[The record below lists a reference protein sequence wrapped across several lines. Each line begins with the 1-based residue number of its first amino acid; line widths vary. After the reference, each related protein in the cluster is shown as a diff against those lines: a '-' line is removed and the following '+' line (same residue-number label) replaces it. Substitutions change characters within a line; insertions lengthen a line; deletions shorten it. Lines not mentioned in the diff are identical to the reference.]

1 MQETGY
7 EISWIWGKR
16 VMKGKEHKENGD
28 KYSLR
33 GRVYDRIRED
43 ILNGVYK
50 EHEELKE
57 ATLGKMMDV
66 SRTPVREA
74 LRQLELEGLVEIIP
88 NKGARVTGITKKDIE
103 DIYQIRYLLEGLSAR
118 WATEHITEELIEK
131 MEETLYLTEFH
142 AKKGNFAQVYDLDS
156 QFHELLYEASGSK
169 LLNNIL
175 SDFHMYVTRIRKTS
189 LASGSRSKNST
200 EEHRA
205 ILEAIKERDADKA
218 EECAHNHVNSTIK
231 NNHENGF

>member
-1 MQETGY
+1 MKIKET
-7 EISWIWGKR
+7 
-16 VMKGKEHKENGD
+16 KEMGD

-33 GRVYDRIRED
+33 GKVYDRIRED
-43 ILNGVYK
+43 ILNGIYK
-50 EHEELKE
+50 EQEELKE
-57 ATLGKMMDV
+57 ATLGEKMGV

-118 WATEHITEELIEK
+118 WATEHVTEEQLDK
-131 MEETLYLTEFH
+131 MEETLYLTDFH
-142 AKKGNFAQVYDLDS
+142 ARKGNFPQVYELDS
-156 QFHELLYEASGSK
+156 QFHELMYEASGSK
-169 LLNNIL
+169 MLNHIL

-189 LASGSRSKNST
+189 LSNVTRSKNST

-218 EECAHNHVNSTIK
+218 EQCAHEHVLSTIK
-231 NNHENGF
+231 NNQEHGL

>member
-1 MQETGY
+1 
-7 EISWIWGKR
+7 
-16 VMKGKEHKENGD
+16 MKESGD

-33 GRVYDRIRED
+33 GKVYDRIRED

-57 ATLGKMMDV
+57 ATLGKMMEV

-118 WATEHITEELIEK
+118 WATEHVTEELIDK
-131 MEETLYLTEFH
+131 MEEILYLTEFH
-142 AKKGNFAQVYDLDS
+142 ANKGNFGQVYDLDS
-156 QFHELLYEASGSK
+156 QFHELMYEASGSK
-169 LLNNIL
+169 ILNHIL
-175 SDFHMYVTRIRKTS
+175 SDFHMYVTRIRKAT
-189 LASGSRSKNST
+189 LASDSRSKNST

-205 ILEAIKERDADKA
+205 ILEAIKERDAEKA
-218 EECAHNHVNSTIK
+218 ETCAHAHVKSTVK
-231 NNHENGF
+231 NNHEHGL

>member
-1 MQETGY
+1 MGKDIKET
-7 EISWIWGKR
+7 
-16 VMKGKEHKENGD
+16 GD

-33 GRVYDRIRED
+33 GKVYDRIRED
-43 ILNGVYK
+43 ILNGVYR

-57 ATLGKMMDV
+57 APLGKMMEV

-118 WATEHITEELIEK
+118 WATEHVTEELIDK

-142 AKKGNFAQVYDLDS
+142 AKKGNYGQVYELDS
-156 QFHELLYEASGSK
+156 QFHELMYEASGSK
-169 LLNNIL
+169 MLNHIL

-189 LASGSRSKNST
+189 LATDNRSKNST

-205 ILEAIKERDADKA
+205 ILEAIKERNAEKA
-218 EECAHNHVNSTIK
+218 EECAHNHVKSTIK
-231 NNHENGF
+231 NNHDHGL

>member
-1 MQETGY
+1 
-7 EISWIWGKR
+7 
-16 VMKGKEHKENGD
+16 MKGKEHKETGD

-33 GRVYDRIRED
+33 GKVYDRIRED

-50 EHEELKE
+50 EQDELKE
-57 ATLGKMMDV
+57 ATLGEKMGV

-88 NKGARVTGITKKDIE
+88 NKGARVTGITKKDID

-118 WATEHITEELIEK
+118 WATEHVTEEQIDK

-142 AKKGNFAQVYDLDS
+142 AKKGNYTQVYDLDS
-156 QFHELLYEASGSK
+156 QFHELMYEASGSK
-169 LLNNIL
+169 MLNHIL

-189 LASGSRSKNST
+189 LASDNRSKNST
-200 EEHRA
+200 DEHRA
-205 ILEAIKERDADKA
+205 ILDAIKERNADKA
-218 EECAHNHVNSTIK
+218 EECAHNHVLSTIK
-231 NNHENGF
+231 NNHEHGL

>member
-1 MQETGY
+1 M
-7 EISWIWGKR
+7 SKDA
-16 VMKGKEHKENGD
+16 KESGD

-33 GRVYDRIRED
+33 GKVYDRIRED
-43 ILNGVYK
+43 ILNGVYE

-57 ATLGKMMDV
+57 ATLGEKMGV

-118 WATEHITEELIEK
+118 WATEYITEEQIEK

-142 AKKGNFAQVYDLDS
+142 AKKGNFTQVYELDS
-156 QFHELLYEASGSK
+156 QFHELMYEASGSK
-169 LLNNIL
+169 MLNHIL
-175 SDFHMYVTRIRKTS
+175 TDFHMYVTRIRRTS
-189 LASGSRSKNST
+189 LALDNRSKNST

-205 ILEAIKERDADKA
+205 ILDAIKARDAQKA
-218 EECAHNHVNSTIK
+218 EECAHNHVKSTIK
-231 NNHENGF
+231 NNHDHGL

>member
-1 MQETGY
+1 M
-7 EISWIWGKR
+7 SKD
-16 VMKGKEHKENGD
+16 MKESGD

-33 GRVYDRIRED
+33 GKVYDRIRED

-57 ATLGKMMDV
+57 ATLGKMMEV

-103 DIYQIRYLLEGLSAR
+103 DIYQIRYLLEGLSAK
-118 WATEHITEELIEK
+118 WATEHVTEELIDK

-142 AKKGNFAQVYDLDS
+142 AKKGNYLQVFELDS
-156 QFHELLYEASGSK
+156 QFHELMYEASGSK
-169 LLNNIL
+169 MLNHIL

-189 LASGSRSKNST
+189 LASGNRSKNST

-205 ILEAIKERDADKA
+205 ILEAIKDRDANRA
-218 EECAHNHVNSTIK
+218 EECAHMHVKSTIK
-231 NNHENGF
+231 NNHDNGL

>member
-1 MQETGY
+1 M
-7 EISWIWGKR
+7 GKDS
-16 VMKGKEHKENGD
+16 KENND

-33 GRVYDRIRED
+33 GKVYDHIRED
-43 ILNGVYK
+43 ILNGIYK
-50 EHEELKE
+50 EHEELRE
-57 ATLGKMMDV
+57 ATLGEKMGV

-74 LRQLELEGLVEIIP
+74 LRQLELEGLVEIVP

-118 WATEHITEELIEK
+118 WATEHVSDELIEK

-142 AKKGNFAQVYDLDS
+142 MKKGNFTQVHELDS
-156 QFHELLYEASGSK
+156 QFHELMYEASGSK
-169 LLNNIL
+169 MLNHIL

-189 LASGSRSKNST
+189 LAIGNRSKNST

-205 ILEAIKERDADKA
+205 ILEAIKEHNPNKA
-218 EECAHNHVNSTIK
+218 EECAHIHVKSTIK
-231 NNHENGF
+231 SNHEQGL

>member
-1 MQETGY
+1 MQRNPA
-7 EISWIWGKR
+7 INI
-16 VMKGKEHKENGD
+16 
-28 KYSLR
+28 LR
-33 GRVYDRIRED
+33 GKVYDRIRED
-43 ILNGVYK
+43 ILNGVYE

-57 ATLGKMMDV
+57 ATLGEKMGV

-118 WATEHITEELIEK
+118 WATEYITEEQIEK

-142 AKKGNFAQVYDLDS
+142 AKKGNFTQVYELDS
-156 QFHELLYEASGSK
+156 QFHELMYEASGSK
-169 LLNNIL
+169 MLNHIL
-175 SDFHMYVTRIRKTS
+175 TDFHMYVTRIRRTS
-189 LASGSRSKNST
+189 LALDNRSKNST

-205 ILEAIKERDADKA
+205 ILDAIKARDAQKA
-218 EECAHNHVNSTIK
+218 EECAHNHVKSTIK
-231 NNHENGF
+231 NNHDHGL

>member
-1 MQETGY
+1 M
-7 EISWIWGKR
+7 GKDA
-16 VMKGKEHKENGD
+16 KESGD

-33 GRVYDRIRED
+33 GKVYDRIRED
-43 ILNGVYK
+43 ILNGVYE

-57 ATLGKMMDV
+57 ATLGEKMGV

-118 WATEHITEELIEK
+118 WATEYITEEQIEK

-142 AKKGNFAQVYDLDS
+142 AKKGNFPQVYELDS
-156 QFHELLYEASGSK
+156 QFHELMYEASGSK
-169 LLNNIL
+169 MLNHIL
-175 SDFHMYVTRIRKTS
+175 TDFHMYVTRIRRTS
-189 LASGSRSKNST
+189 LALDNRSKNST

-205 ILEAIKERDADKA
+205 ILDAIKARDAQKA
-218 EECAHNHVNSTIK
+218 EECAHNHVKSTIK
-231 NNHENGF
+231 NNHDHGL

>member
-1 MQETGY
+1 
-7 EISWIWGKR
+7 
-16 VMKGKEHKENGD
+16 MKGSDTKESGD

-33 GRVYDRIRED
+33 GRVYDRIRDD

-50 EHEELKE
+50 EHDELKE
-57 ATLGKMMDV
+57 ATLGERLGV

-118 WATEHITEELIEK
+118 WATDHVTEEQLEK

-142 AKKGNFAQVYDLDS
+142 AKKGNFTQVYDLDS
-156 QFHELLYEASGSK
+156 QFHELMYEASGSK
-169 LLNNIL
+169 MLNHIL

-189 LASGSRSKNST
+189 LASNNRSKNST

-205 ILEAIKERDADKA
+205 ILDAIKERDAEKA
-218 EECAHNHVNSTIK
+218 EACAHKHVLSTIK
-231 NNHENGF
+231 NNQENGL

>member
-1 MQETGY
+1 
-7 EISWIWGKR
+7 
-16 VMKGKEHKENGD
+16 MKGKDTKETGD

-33 GRVYDRIRED
+33 GKVYDRIRED

-57 ATLGKMMDV
+57 ATLGEKMGV

-88 NKGARVTGITKKDIE
+88 NKGARVTGITKKDID

-118 WATEHITEELIEK
+118 WATEHVTEEQLEK

-142 AKKGNFAQVYDLDS
+142 AKKGNFAQGYEHDS
-156 QFHELLYEASGSK
+156 QFHELMYEASGSK
-169 LLNNIL
+169 MLNHIL

-189 LASGSRSKNST
+189 LATDNRSKNST

-205 ILEAIKERDADKA
+205 ILEAIKERNADKA
-218 EECAHNHVNSTIK
+218 EECAHNHVMSTIK
-231 NNHENGF
+231 NNHEHGFRFEE

>member
-1 MQETGY
+1 M
-7 EISWIWGKR
+7 GKDT
-16 VMKGKEHKENGD
+16 KESGD

-33 GRVYDRIRED
+33 GKVYDRIRED

-118 WATEHITEELIEK
+118 WATEHVTEEQLDK

-142 AKKGNFAQVYDLDS
+142 AKKGNFTQVYELDS
-156 QFHELLYEASGSK
+156 QFHELMYEASGSK
-169 LLNNIL
+169 LLNHIL

-189 LASGSRSKNST
+189 LALDNRSKNST

-205 ILEAIKERDADKA
+205 ILEAIKERNADKA
-218 EECAHNHVNSTIK
+218 EECAHIHVKSTIK
-231 NNHENGF
+231 NNREHGL

>member
-1 MQETGY
+1 MET
-7 EISWIWGKR
+7 S
-16 VMKGKEHKENGD
+16 D

-33 GRVYDRIRED
+33 GKVYDRIRED

-57 ATLGKMMDV
+57 ATLGKKMDV

-74 LRQLELEGLVEIIP
+74 LRQLELEGLVEIVP

-118 WATEHITEELIEK
+118 WATEHVTEELIDK

-142 AKKGNFAQVYDLDS
+142 AKKGNFMQVFELDS
-156 QFHELLYEASGSK
+156 QFHELMYAASGSK
-169 LLNNIL
+169 MLNHIL
-175 SDFHMYVTRIRKTS
+175 SDFHMYVTRMRKS
-189 LASGSRSKNST
+189 ILSSDSRSKNST

-205 ILEAIKERDADKA
+205 ILEAIKERDPDKA
-218 EECAHNHVNSTIK
+218 QQCAHDHVKSTIK
-231 NNHENGF
+231 NNHENGL

>member
-1 MQETGY
+1 
-7 EISWIWGKR
+7 
-16 VMKGKEHKENGD
+16 MKGKEHKETGD

-33 GRVYDRIRED
+33 GKVYDRIRED

-50 EHEELKE
+50 EQEELKE
-57 ATLGKMMDV
+57 ATLGEKMGV

-118 WATEHITEELIEK
+118 WATEHVTEEQIDK

-142 AKKGNFAQVYDLDS
+142 AKKGNYTQVYDLDS
-156 QFHELLYEASGSK
+156 QFHELMYEASGSK
-169 LLNNIL
+169 MLNHIL

-189 LASGSRSKNST
+189 LASDNRSKNST
-200 EEHRA
+200 DEHRA
-205 ILEAIKERDADKA
+205 ILDAIKERNADKA
-218 EECAHNHVNSTIK
+218 EECAHNHVMSTIK
-231 NNHENGF
+231 NNHEHGF

>member
-1 MQETGY
+1 M
-7 EISWIWGKR
+7 GKDT
-16 VMKGKEHKENGD
+16 KESGD

-33 GRVYDRIRED
+33 GKVYDRIRED

-103 DIYQIRYLLEGLSAR
+103 DMEDILSSKSRVKKIIVEELTKVSEKYGRDRNSEIIYD
-118 WATEHITEELIEK
+118 TDTEEEFGTLTDVLQTGANDVWHIQKEGKEYLIPAIPLVVD
-131 MEETLYLTEFH
+131 TVDVDSGRVTITPL
-142 AKKGNFAQVYDLDS
+142 KGIFEDED
-156 QFHELLYEASGSK
+156 
-169 LLNNIL
+169 
-175 SDFHMYVTRIRKTS
+175 
-189 LASGSRSKNST
+189 
-200 EEHRA
+200 
-205 ILEAIKERDADKA
+205 
-218 EECAHNHVNSTIK
+218 
-231 NNHENGF
+231 

>member
-1 MQETGY
+1 MKIKET
-7 EISWIWGKR
+7 
-16 VMKGKEHKENGD
+16 KEMGD

-33 GRVYDRIRED
+33 GKVYDRIRED
-43 ILNGVYK
+43 ILNGIYK
-50 EHEELKE
+50 EQEELKE
-57 ATLGKMMDV
+57 ATLGEKMGV

-118 WATEHITEELIEK
+118 WATEHVTEEQLDK
-131 MEETLYLTEFH
+131 MEETLYLTDFH
-142 AKKGNFAQVYDLDS
+142 AGKGNFPQVYELDS
-156 QFHELLYEASGSK
+156 QFHELMYEASGSK
-169 LLNNIL
+169 MLNHIL

-189 LASGSRSKNST
+189 LSNVTRSKNST

-218 EECAHNHVNSTIK
+218 EQCAHEHVLSTIK
-231 NNHENGF
+231 NNQEHGL

>member
-1 MQETGY
+1 MKET
-7 EISWIWGKR
+7 
-16 VMKGKEHKENGD
+16 GD

-33 GRVYDRIRED
+33 GKVYDRIRED

-57 ATLGKMMDV
+57 ATLGKMMEV

-88 NKGARVTGITKKDIE
+88 NKGARVTGITKKDME
-103 DIYQIRYLLEGLSAR
+103 DIYQIRYLLEGLSAK
-118 WATEHITEELIEK
+118 WATEHVTEELIDK

-142 AKKGNFAQVYDLDS
+142 AKKGNYGQVYELDS
-156 QFHELLYEASGSK
+156 QFHELMYEASGSK
-169 LLNNIL
+169 ILNHIL

-189 LASGSRSKNST
+189 LASDSRSKNST

-205 ILEAIKERDADKA
+205 ILEAIKERNAEKA
-218 EECAHNHVNSTIK
+218 EACAHNHVKSTIK
-231 NNHENGF
+231 NNREHGL

>member
-1 MQETGY
+1 M
-7 EISWIWGKR
+7 SKD
-16 VMKGKEHKENGD
+16 MKESGD

-33 GRVYDRIRED
+33 GKVYDRIRED
-43 ILNGVYK
+43 ILNGVYE

-57 ATLGKMMDV
+57 ATLGEKMGV

-118 WATEHITEELIEK
+118 WATEYITEEQIEK

-142 AKKGNFAQVYDLDS
+142 AKKGNFTQVYELDS
-156 QFHELLYEASGSK
+156 QFHELMYEASGSK
-169 LLNNIL
+169 MLNHIL
-175 SDFHMYVTRIRKTS
+175 TDFHMYVTRIRRTS
-189 LASGSRSKNST
+189 LALDNRSKNST

-205 ILEAIKERDADKA
+205 ILDAIKARDAQKA
-218 EECAHNHVNSTIK
+218 EECAHNHVKSTIK
-231 NNHENGF
+231 NNHDHGL